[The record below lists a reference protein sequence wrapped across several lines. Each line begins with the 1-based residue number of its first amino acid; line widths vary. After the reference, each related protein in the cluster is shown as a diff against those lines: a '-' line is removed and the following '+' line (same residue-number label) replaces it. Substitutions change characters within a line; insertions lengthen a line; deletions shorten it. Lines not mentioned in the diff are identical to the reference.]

1 MTQENEQET
10 QETVIETEN
19 NSDSSNELLHEV
31 MAKKEKIGKLE
42 TQLADLTA
50 KEDKRRAKE
59 DKRRQDQ
66 LAKEGKKDEL
76 ITELQNQVEQF
87 KPFKER
93 LETYETSRRATL
105 IEKLPE
111 SKKEKFQN
119 HPLDVLEDLVE
130 EYSHKSPSVDNS
142 SPSKMGGFASLVEWA
157 QKDPASYKKENKKNK
172 GITLG
177 Y

>member
-1 MTQENEQET
+1 MTQENEQEA

-50 KEDKRRAKE
+50 KEDKRRQE
-59 DKRRQDQ
+59 Q
-66 LAKEGKKDEL
+66 LVKEGKKDEL

-130 EYSHKSPSVDNS
+130 EYSQKSPSVDNS

-157 QKDPASYKKENKKNK
+157 QKDPASYKKENKKTA

>member
-1 MTQENEQET
+1 MTQENEQEA

-50 KEDKRRAKE
+50 KEDKRRQE
-59 DKRRQDQ
+59 Q
-66 LAKEGKKDEL
+66 LVKEGKKDEL

-111 SKKEKFQN
+111 SKKEKFKTI
-119 HPLDVLEDLVE
+119 L
-130 EYSHKSPSVDNS
+130 
-142 SPSKMGGFASLVEWA
+142 
-157 QKDPASYKKENKKNK
+157 
-172 GITLG
+172 
-177 Y
+177 

>member
-42 TQLADLTA
+42 TQLADLT
-50 KEDKRRAKE
+50 AKE